1 MSAHPPDGG
10 DEPEVPEAA
19 DPVMLAVLSNR
30 GRDATPLS
38 ADQERLLDDW
48 LAGRLG
54 PAEAERAAALA
65 KQNTLAAERILE
77 RRLLEAARQSPTVPQ
92 DLAARVLKAAPL
104 PRTSALAGWWRSLD
118 RWRWQGLAGAVALA
132 AVVAVVGVPLWQQ
145 AMQGGEAM
153 QVAMV
158 TINDRNPLFEP
169 SDVRMRGPGP
179 PPGPVVEQRFH
190 DVDVPTSILKGLL
203 AAAAAPRSAA
213 SREIE
218 PYLSMNGDGRPAH
231 VIVDSALKAKIDASA
246 DGERM
251 LVRIYDLD
259 DPRTADIRPLV
270 GQLPK
275 GRRIYL
281 LTLKP

>member
-1 MSAHPPDGG
+1 MSAHPPDGSDG
-10 DEPEVPEAA
+10 PEAV

-30 GRDATPLS
+30 GRAATPLS
-38 ADQERLLDDW
+38 SDQERLLDDW
-48 LAGRLG
+48 VAGRLAPEDAG
-54 PAEAERAAALA
+54 RAAALT
-65 KQNTLAAERILE
+65 KQNTLAAERVLE
-77 RRLLEAARQSPTVPQ
+77 RRLLQAARQGPAVPQ
-92 DLAARVLKAAPL
+92 DLAARILGAAPP
-104 PRTSALAGWWRSLD
+104 PRISAPASWWRSLG
-118 RWRWQGLAGAVALA
+118 RWRWQGLAGAVVLA

-145 AMQGGEAM
+145 TMQDSGPM

-158 TINDRNPLFEP
+158 TINDRNALFEP

-179 PPGPVVEQRFH
+179 QPGPVVEQRFH
-190 DVDVPTSILKGLL
+190 DVEVPTGILKGLL

-218 PYLSMNGDGRPAH
+218 PYLSMSGDGRPAH

-246 DGERM
+246 GGERM
-251 LVRIYDLD
+251 LVRIYDLE

>member
-1 MSAHPPDGG
+1 MSAHPPDGSDG
-10 DEPEVPEAA
+10 PEAV

-30 GRDATPLS
+30 GRDATLLS
-38 ADQERLLDDW
+38 SDQERLLDDW
-48 LAGRLG
+48 VAGRLA
-54 PAEAERAAALA
+54 PEQAERAAALA
-65 KQNTLAAERILE
+65 KQNTLAAERVLE
-77 RRLLEAARQSPTVPQ
+77 RRLLEAARQSPPVPQ
-92 DLAARVLKAAPL
+92 ELTARVLKAAPL
-104 PRTSALAGWWRSLD
+104 PRISAPAGWWRSLG
-118 RWRWQGLAGAVALA
+118 RWRWQGLAGAVVLA
-132 AVVAVVGVPLWQQ
+132 GVVAVVGVPLWQQ
-145 AMQGGEAM
+145 TMQGGSM

-190 DVDVPTSILKGLL
+190 DVEVPTSILKGLV
-203 AAAAAPRSAA
+203 AAAASPRSAA

-218 PYLSMNGDGRPAH
+218 PYLSMSGDGRPAH

-251 LVRIYDLD
+251 LVRIYDLE
-259 DPRTADIRPLV
+259 DPRAADIRPLV

>member
-1 MSAHPPDGG
+1 MSAHPPDGS
-10 DEPEVPEAA
+10 DEPEAV

-30 GRDATPLS
+30 GRDATLLS

-48 LAGRLG
+48 VAGRLA
-54 PAEAERAAALA
+54 PAEAERAAALT
-65 KQNTLAAERILE
+65 KQNSLAAERVLE

-92 DLAARVLKAAPL
+92 DLTARVLKASPPPKAAPS
-104 PRTSALAGWWRSLD
+104 RGWWRSLD
-118 RWRWQGLAGAVALA
+118 RWRWQGLAGAVVLA
-132 AVVAVVGVPLWQQ
+132 GVVAVVGVPLWQQ
-145 AMQGGEAM
+145 AMQGGDSM

-158 TINDRNPLFEP
+158 TIGDRNPLFEP

-190 DVDVPTSILKGLL
+190 DVEVPTSILKGLL

-218 PYLSMNGDGRPAH
+218 PYLSMSGDGRPAH
-231 VIVDSALKAKIDASA
+231 VIVDSALRAKIDASA

-251 LVRIYDLD
+251 LVRIYDLE
-259 DPRTADIRPLV
+259 DPRAADIRPLV
-270 GQLPK
+270 GPLPK

>member
-1 MSAHPPDGG
+1 MSAHPPDGSDG
-10 DEPEVPEAA
+10 PEAV

-30 GRDATPLS
+30 GRDATLLS
-38 ADQERLLDDW
+38 SDQERLLDDW
-48 LAGRLG
+48 VAGRLA

-65 KQNTLAAERILE
+65 KQNTLAAERVLE
-77 RRLLEAARQSPTVPQ
+77 RRLLEAARQSPAVPQ
-92 DLAARVLKAAPL
+92 DLAGRVLKAAPL
-104 PRTSALAGWWRSLD
+104 STTSAPAGWWRSLD
-118 RWRWQGLAGAVALA
+118 RWRWQGLAGAVVLA
-132 AVVAVVGVPLWQQ
+132 GVVAVVGVPLWQQ
-145 AMQGGEAM
+145 TMQGGGSL

-158 TINDRNPLFEP
+158 TINDRNPLFES

-179 PPGPVVEQRFH
+179 QPGPVVEQRFH
-190 DVDVPTSILKGLL
+190 DVEVPTSILKGLL
-203 AAAAAPRSAA
+203 ATAASPRSAA

-218 PYLSMNGDGRPAH
+218 PYLSMTGDGRPSH

-246 DGERM
+246 GSERM
-251 LVRIYDLD
+251 LVRIYDLE

-270 GQLPK
+270 GSLPK

>member
-1 MSAHPPDGG
+1 
-10 DEPEVPEAA
+10 V
-19 DPVMLAVLSNR
+19 
-30 GRDATPLS
+30 
-38 ADQERLLDDW
+38 
-48 LAGRLG
+48 
-54 PAEAERAAALA
+54 
-65 KQNTLAAERILE
+65 LAAI
-77 RRLLEAARQSPTVPQ
+77 
-92 DLAARVLKAAPL
+92 
-104 PRTSALAGWWRSLD
+104 
-118 RWRWQGLAGAVALA
+118 
-132 AVVAVVGVPLWQQ
+132 VAVVGVPLWQQ

-179 PPGPVVEQRFH
+179 PPGPVVEQRFR
-190 DVDVPTSILKGLL
+190 DVEVPTSVLKGLL

-218 PYLSMNGDGRPAH
+218 PYLSMSGDGRPAH
-231 VIVDSALKAKIDASA
+231 VIVDSALKAKIDAGG

-251 LVRIYDLD
+251 LVRIYDLE
-259 DPRTADIRPLV
+259 DPRAADIRPLV

-275 GRRIYL
+275 GRRVYL

>member
-1 MSAHPPDGG
+1 MSAHPPDGS
-10 DEPEVPEAA
+10 DEPEAV

-30 GRDATPLS
+30 GRDATLLS
-38 ADQERLLDDW
+38 SDQERLLDDW
-48 LAGRLG
+48 VAGRLA
-54 PAEAERAAALA
+54 PAEAERAAALT
-65 KQNTLAAERILE
+65 KQNSLAAERVLE

-92 DLAARVLKAAPL
+92 DLTARILKASPPPKAASS
-104 PRTSALAGWWRSLD
+104 RGWWRSLD
-118 RWRWQGLAGAVALA
+118 RWRWQGLAGAIVLA
-132 AVVAVVGVPLWQQ
+132 GVVAVVGVPLWQQ
-145 AMQGGEAM
+145 AMQGGESM

-190 DVDVPTSILKGLL
+190 DVEVPTSILKGLL

-218 PYLSMNGDGRPAH
+218 PYLSMSGDGRPAH

-251 LVRIYDLD
+251 LVRIYDLE
-259 DPRTADIRPLV
+259 DPRAADIRPLV
-270 GQLPK
+270 GPLPK

>member
-1 MSAHPPDGG
+1 MSAHPTEGSDG
-10 DEPEVPEAA
+10 PEAA
-19 DPVMLAVLSNR
+19 DPVMSAVLSNR
-30 GRDATPLS
+30 GRAATPLS

-48 LAGRLG
+48 VAGRLA
-54 PAEAERAAALA
+54 PADAERAAALT
-65 KQNTLAAERILE
+65 KQNSLAAERVLE
-77 RRLLEAARQSPTVPQ
+77 RRLLEAARQSPPVPQ
-92 DLAARVLKAAPL
+92 DLEARVLRASLPPKGAPTGAWWRPL
-104 PRTSALAGWWRSLD
+104 GRWQWTTIAGALAL
-118 RWRWQGLAGAVALA
+118 VAI
-132 AVVAVVGVPLWQQ
+132 VAVVGVPLWQQ
-145 AMQGGEAM
+145 ATQGGDSM

-158 TINDRNPLFEP
+158 TITDRNALFEP

-190 DVDVPTSILKGLL
+190 DVDVPIGILKGLL

-218 PYLSMNGDGRPAH
+218 PFLSMSGDGRPAH
-231 VIVDSALKAKIDASA
+231 VIVDSALKAKIEAGA
-246 DGERM
+246 GGERM
-251 LVRIYDLD
+251 PVRIYDLE
-259 DPRTADIRPLV
+259 DPRAADIRPLV

>member
-1 MSAHPPDGG
+1 MSAHPPDGS
-10 DEPEVPEAA
+10 DEPEAV

-30 GRDATPLS
+30 GKEATLLTS
-38 ADQERLLDDW
+38 DQERLLDDW
-48 LAGRLG
+48 VAGRLA
-54 PAEAERAAALA
+54 PAEAERAAALT
-65 KQNTLAAERILE
+65 KQNSLAAERVLE

-92 DLAARVLKAAPL
+92 DLTARVLKASPPPKAAPS
-104 PRTSALAGWWRSLD
+104 RGWWRSLD
-118 RWRWQGLAGAVALA
+118 RWRWQGLAGAVVLA

-145 AMQGGEAM
+145 AMQGGDSM

-190 DVDVPTSILKGLL
+190 DVEVPTSILKGLL

-218 PYLSMNGDGRPAH
+218 PYLSMSGDGRPAH

-251 LVRIYDLD
+251 LVRIYDLE
-259 DPRTADIRPLV
+259 DPRAADIRPLV

>member
-1 MSAHPPDGG
+1 MSAHPPDGS
-10 DEPEVPEAA
+10 DQPEAV

-30 GRDATPLS
+30 GRDATLLTS
-38 ADQERLLDDW
+38 DQERLLDDW
-48 LAGRLG
+48 VAGQLA
-54 PAEAERAAALA
+54 PAEAERAAALTQ
-65 KQNTLAAERILE
+65 QNSLAAERVLE

-92 DLAARVLKAAPL
+92 ELEARVLGASLPPKAAP
-104 PRTSALAGWWRSLD
+104 SGAWWRPLG
-118 RWRWQGLAGAVALA
+118 RWQWTTIAGALALA
-132 AVVAVVGVPLWQQ
+132 AIVAVVGVPLWQQ
-145 AMQGGEAM
+145 VLQGGDSL

-169 SDVRMRGPGP
+169 SDLRTRGPAP

-190 DVDVPTSILKGLL
+190 DVEVPTSILKGLL
-203 AAAAAPRSAA
+203 AAAAAPRRAA

-218 PYLSMNGDGRPAH
+218 PYLSMSGDGRPAQ
-231 VIVDSALKAKIDASA
+231 VIVDSALKARIDAGA

-251 LVRIYDLD
+251 PVRIYDLE
-259 DPRTADIRPLV
+259 DPRAADLRPLV
-270 GQLPK
+270 GPLPK